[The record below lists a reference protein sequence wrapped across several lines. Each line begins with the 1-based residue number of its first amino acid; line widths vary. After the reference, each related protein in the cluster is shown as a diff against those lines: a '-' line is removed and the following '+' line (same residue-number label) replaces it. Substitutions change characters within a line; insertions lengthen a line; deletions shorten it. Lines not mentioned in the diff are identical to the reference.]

1 MQCYKSNNV
10 KLKQTKK
17 KKTIFLYNLIEQ
29 QITNLIKNGGCI
41 ELPSLESN
49 T

>member
-1 MQCYKSNNV
+1 MYNTNELSQK
-10 KLKQTKK
+10 KKK